1 MITSAL
7 AEGNTEIILCCVLLS
22 VKSLFEK
29 AITPGMS
36 SISCKKKGNKI
47 RFIFIKVKEAGFYGM
62 QLTLQLYSHCCLLEY
77 WNQAPKLPFNEI

>member
-7 AEGNTEIILCCVLLS
+7 AEGNTEIILCWILLS

-36 SISCKKKGNKI
+36 SIPCKKGEQNKI
-47 RFIFIKVKEAGFYGM
+47 HFHQSKRSRILWDAVDFTASVP
-62 QLTLQLYSHCCLLEY
+62 LL
-77 WNQAPKLPFNEI
+77 PLGVGITGP